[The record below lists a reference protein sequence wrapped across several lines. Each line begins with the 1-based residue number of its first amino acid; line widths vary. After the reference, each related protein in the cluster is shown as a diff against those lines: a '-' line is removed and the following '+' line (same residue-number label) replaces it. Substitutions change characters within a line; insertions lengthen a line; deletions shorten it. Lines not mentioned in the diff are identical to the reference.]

1 MKTFHTVTAVLETL
15 SGLLLIL
22 APALAASFL
31 FGAPEMTPVELALA
45 RMAGV
50 ALLALGAACWL
61 ARKDVASS
69 AARGLASGM
78 LIYNAG
84 VAAVLVYAGI
94 GLGIAG
100 IGLWPAVAIHVAMT
114 IWNVFVLVGRRA
126 QAV

>member
-31 FGAPEMTPVELALA
+31 FGALETTPVELALA

-50 ALLALGAACWL
+50 ALLALGVACWL
-61 ARKDVASS
+61 ARRDAASA
-69 AARGLASGM
+69 AARGLAGGM
-78 LIYNAG
+78 LIYNVG

-100 IGLWPAVAIHVAMT
+100 IGLWPAVAIHAAMT
-114 IWNVFVLVGRRA
+114 VWNISVMVDRQTG
-126 QAV
+126 